1 MGFIKKTMF
10 YGFGV
15 PVRPTSRKERLYRHQ
30 MGYDDLSIGNFVKNV
45 FGSGDTTSNQSSDLS
60 NMNAFQSTNENR
72 VACPTCAELIMPAAV
87 KCRFCN
93 EVTNFSQQ
101 AAIRNDSPP
110 KPSHVEQTHT
120 PAFVVGQK
128 QLNKVGGIIGK
139 IVDQSKVAAAGV
151 SQCPACKGQIIKGAT
166 KCRYCKSVI
175 SEQGQSDEK

>member
-30 MGYDDLSIGNFVKNV
+30 MGYDDLSIGNFVHNV
-45 FGSGDTTSNQSSDLS
+45 FGSGNTDSNQSPDPS
-60 NMNAFQSTNENR
+60 NTNAIQNTSQSR

-93 EVTNFSQQ
+93 EATNFSQQ
-101 AAIRNDSPP
+101 AHIKNDSPS
-110 KPSHVEQTHT
+110 KPTQIKPTHT
-120 PAFVVGQK
+120 PAFAVGQK
-128 QLNKVGGIIGK
+128 QLNKIGGIIGK
-139 IVDQSKVAAAGV
+139 IVDQSKASGAEI
-151 SQCPACKGQIIKGAT
+151 SQCPTCKGQIIKGAT

-175 SEQGQSDEK
+175 EEQV

>member
-30 MGYDDLSIGNFVKNV
+30 MGYDDLSIGNFVHNV
-45 FGSGDTTSNQSSDLS
+45 FGSGNTDSNQSPDPS
-60 NMNAFQSTNENR
+60 NTNAIQNTSQSR

-93 EVTNFSQQ
+93 EATNFSQQ
-101 AAIRNDSPP
+101 AHIKNDSPS
-110 KPSHVEQTHT
+110 KPSQIEPTHT

-128 QLNKVGGIIGK
+128 QLDKIGGIIGK

-151 SQCPACKGQIIKGAT
+151 SQCPACKRQIIKGAT

-175 SEQGQSDEK
+175 TEQGQSDEK